1 MNCYPQ
7 EYLEKWAIK
16 EEMAKSR
23 EEVKQLKQNW
33 KTQGYQVMSKTI
45 SFSDLA
51 RCSAIQVIGLK
62 DRTNTKTTEEVKK
75 ELKTL
80 F

>member
-1 MNCYPQ
+1 MNYYPR
-7 EYLEKWAIK
+7 EYLELWDIK
-16 EEMAKSR
+16 EEMARSK
-23 EEVKQLKQNW
+23 EEAQQLKQTW
-33 KTQGYQVMSKTI
+33 KTAGYQVASKTI

-51 RCSAIQVIGLK
+51 RCSAIQVYGLK
-62 DRTNTKTTEEVKK
+62 DRTNTKTPEEIKK